1 MVFFFAE
8 NVDSFVDQLKSGGQ
22 TVASDVTA
30 MKSRKQVSKTVAGK
44 KAKVERKRSKNNNNN
59 HLKLALVFGLVFGLL
74 ANSLAFAEED
84 EISCVHVSCIF
95 A

>member
-1 MVFFFAE
+1 M
-8 NVDSFVDQLKSGGQ
+8 KSGGQ

-44 KAKVERKRSKNNNNN
+44 KAKVERKRSKNNNQI
-59 HLKLALVFGLVFGLL
+59 KLALVFGLFFGLL

-95 A
+95 AWEISFFPEICCLY